1 MVLFKMTLTI
11 AKKLG
16 LSFGIVFILLTISA
30 ITTYSIIIENEK
42 VQERVI
48 HLRMQT
54 VLLSKDIVNGVNQ
67 SLAGLRGYMILG
79 SDPKKAEVM
88 KGARTRAWG
97 TMDAAISK
105 LNVLSKQWTDSANVE
120 RLNSIKS
127 ELILFN
133 SAQQEIEDIAHAT
146 ANISSYD
153 LLLTN
158 AAPLAKKMLTN
169 ITAIID
175 AESQIIPTPSR
186 RALLVNLADIR
197 GSFAIGIANIRAYL
211 LSGDD
216 SFQRVFNTKWQINEL
231 KVVAINNNQI
241 GLFNDNQ
248 QQLWQQFITTRN
260 EFKTLPA
267 QMFASRGAK
276 DWNKANY
283 WLGTKAAPK
292 ANKILSLL
300 KDMEL
305 SQQQL
310 LEQDIET
317 ATNLVKTSEYTLIS
331 LTLLSLT
338 LGGLCAVLFSRDL
351 LTRLNTL
358 LVRAK
363 NIANSDMSGEPLK
376 IKGNDELSDLTSAV
390 NQMSDSLTAL
400 VKKTATSM
408 VETSQDTSSIL
419 NANQEMALGVGKQSK
434 QIEQIALSV
443 DELSTSTLEVTKNCV
458 DASQSSTSTLTLA
471 QSGGEIVQKTLAQMT
486 VIKDAFD
493 NSHQAI
499 SALSN
504 QNKEVE
510 GILGIIKGI
519 ADQTNLLAL
528 NAAIEAARAGE
539 QGRGFAV
546 VADEVRQL
554 AGRTTAA
561 TVEVENAMNAM
572 SRETERAVSMI
583 NDGGEKVMQGVDMTN
598 DAATSISDII
608 ESVNVVALKI
618 QAIAA
623 TAEQQKITTD
633 EVAQNTVSVSALS
646 EQVEKGINEVLAL
659 SSTVTKN
666 TKTKA
671 NELLE
676 MV

>member
-1 MVLFKMTLTI
+1 MTLTI

-16 LSFGIVFILLTISA
+16 LSFGIVFLLLSISA
-30 ITTYSIIIENEK
+30 VTTYSIIVENEE

-48 HLRMQT
+48 HLRMKT
-54 VLLSKDIVNGVNQ
+54 VLLSKDIFNGVNQ

-79 SDPKKAEVM
+79 TDPKKAQVM
-88 KGARTRAWG
+88 KGTRTRAWVS
-97 TMDAAISK
+97 MDAAIIQ
-105 LNVLSKQWTDSANVE
+105 LDVLSKKWTDSANVE

-127 ELILFN
+127 ELNLFKA
-133 SAQQEIEDIAHAT
+133 AQQEIEDIAHST
-146 ANISSYD
+146 ENISSYN
-153 LLLTN
+153 LLLTD
-158 AAPLAKKMLTN
+158 AAPLAKKMLTY

-175 AESQIIPTPSR
+175 AESQLTPTPSR

-216 SFQRVFNTKWQINEL
+216 SFHSKFDAKWQTNEL
-231 KVVAINNNQI
+231 KVVAVNSNQV

-248 QQLWQQFITTRN
+248 QQLWQQFVTTRN
-260 EFKTLPA
+260 EFKPLPA

-300 KDMEL
+300 NDMES
-305 SQQQL
+305 SQQKL
-310 LEQDIET
+310 LEQDIDT
-317 ATNLVKTSEYTLIS
+317 ATNLVKTSENTLII
-331 LTLLSLT
+331 LTILSLIV
-338 LGGLCAVLFSRDL
+338 GGICAVLFSRNL
-351 LTRLNTL
+351 LTRLNTI
-358 LVRAK
+358 LVRARS
-363 NIANSDMSGEPLK
+363 IANSDMSGEPLE
-376 IKGNDELSDLTSAV
+376 IKGNDELSDLTRAV

-400 VKKTATSM
+400 VKKTANSM

-419 NANQEMALGVGKQSK
+419 SANQEMAIGVSKQSK

-443 DELSTSTLEVTKNCV
+443 DELSNSTSEVTKNCV
-458 DASQSSTSTLTLA
+458 DASESSTSTLTLA
-471 QSGGEIVQKTLAQMT
+471 QSGGEIVQKTLAQMV

-554 AGRTTAA
+554 AGRTTEA

-598 DAATSISDII
+598 DAATSLSDII

-623 TAEQQKITTD
+623 TAEQQRVTTN
-633 EVAQNTVSVSALS
+633 EVAQNTVSVSVLS

-666 TKTKA
+666 TETKA